1 VPFLAYQLSL
11 LRCHG
16 ISDVVLSCSYLVD
29 EVRETMGD
37 GSRYGVELRYA
48 IETEPLGTAGGVRN
62 AADLVAGRVVVLN
75 GDILTD
81 MDLTAMLAFH
91 AERASAA
98 TIYLTRV
105 EDPTQYGL
113 VEVGD
118 GGRVLRFLEKPD
130 PAHVTTDTVNAGIYI
145 LDPALLAR
153 IPTGR
158 MVSIEREFFPGL
170 LRDRIP
176 FHGWT
181 GNGYWLDIGNA
192 ETYRR
197 GQLDLLAGRVATGV
211 APAGAGTDRRW
222 MAEGVRLADG
232 VTVAAPAVV
241 GRGSELGPDCRIGP
255 SAVLGERCAVGRGAT
270 VEGSV
275 LWERVTVGDG
285 ATLRDCVVGAGAR
298 IGASAELGAGA
309 VVESGAEVPRGARL
323 QG

>member
-1 VPFLAYQLSL
+1 
-11 LRCHG
+11 
-16 ISDVVLSCSYLVD
+16 
-29 EVRETMGD
+29 
-37 GSRYGVELRYA
+37 
-48 IETEPLGTAGGVRN
+48 
-62 AADLVAGRVVVLN
+62 VLN

-91 AERASAA
+91 AARVSAA
-98 TIYLTRV
+98 TISLIRV

-113 VEVGD
+113 VEVG
-118 GGRVLRFLEKPD
+118 GGGEVLQFLEKPD
-130 PAHVTTDTVNAGIYI
+130 PAHVTTDTVNAGVYI

-176 FHGWT
+176 FHAWI

-192 ETYRR
+192 EKYRQ

-211 APAGAGTDRRW
+211 APAGAGADRRW

-232 VTVAAPAVV
+232 VTVAAPVVV
-241 GRGSELGPDCRIGP
+241 GPGSQLGADCRIGP
-255 SAVLGERCAVGRGAT
+255 SSVLGEGCAVGRGAT

-323 QG
+323 PR